1 MCQAGE
7 GMDKQVA
14 KDIVLKALYEVAPDL
29 EGVEVKYDADLRR
42 FYDIDSVDYL
52 SFIIKLH
59 KQTGRDIP
67 EADYPKLTAIDRAV
81 AYLAEN

>member
-1 MCQAGE
+1 
-7 GMDKQVA
+7 MDTQVA

-29 EGVEVKYDADLRR
+29 EGVEVKSDADLRR

-52 SFIIKLH
+52 SFIIQLH

-67 EADYPKLTAIDRAV
+67 EADYPKLTSIDRAV
-81 AYLAEN
+81 AYLAQI